1 MHREACILLQI
12 HKRQYRKRKLK
23 SNALVL
29 AMFLMIVKEVD
40 ESKDETAK
48 RMFVEVFGDRE
59 TFLEAFL
66 RELEKTDEVEKEM
79 GRQPMRLNRVM
90 SNALDDD
97 FEPETLNLDNND
109 SILNLLNFF
118 QTKDLNVLTR

>member
-1 MHREACILLQI
+1 
-12 HKRQYRKRKLK
+12 
-23 SNALVL
+23 
-29 AMFLMIVKEVD
+29 MFLMIVKEVD
-40 ESKDETAK
+40 ESKDKTAK